1 MSSISRRKQK
11 QLQKQASGGSAN
23 NSASN
28 NHLSFQNNR
37 SFAVNNTN
45 NNSSLQDSQ
54 LLQPGVPSDDDLYDA
69 GWAKHF
75 DPTRNAFYYYP
86 IDGSGATTWINPL
99 LQGSG
104 LQSLTLSQLQ
114 QSNPNLAASSTH
126 NNNNTN
132 NNISKLSTS
141 NLSDSLNSDDS
152 SEDASL
158 DENEASFFG
167 ESGTSLTLAA
177 LMAGNQKSKTNHN
190 NASGHASQFDN
201 EVATFANN
209 QSIRSKLNTSQAI
222 HEDETFRDEDDDDDD
237 LRDFGGDTGH
247 HHTHNSSHYEQESF
261 VTEEDSILLPSTTGH
276 NLMDDGYG
284 YRGRGGT
291 DRTPLR
297 MPRPKDATDNTPA
310 TTEATVASRS
320 QTQALVAQ
328 RRKDYLE
335 LFDQDVQKYEHQ
347 KLGWVAATLICTLFL
362 TGIGVGTYFMVKS
375 VQDGNWA
382 LDTNSDEVASGE
394 ATRAPIVDALTNSDL
409 PEFTQAALASPISEQ
424 AIALNWLLDDPNY
437 PTMTLDEKLSR
448 FALYTI
454 YTSTGGPVWGR
465 TDGFMLPESAY
476 EFESDCEF
484 PYYICP
490 NGEGSDS
497 QYGTVKPINP
507 GTPATSTSPPTT
519 PAASNATTAP
529 TSPSTSDTTSNATTE
544 PNNDNVR
551 RRLEERR
558 LYDGSFAQGATLNL
572 TSQGILQG
580 TLPPEM
586 ALLSVQYVQVS
597 LNPGL
602 IGTLPES
609 IRAWED
615 YLFSLVLTDNSLT
628 GTLTTVVGQL
638 RHVRTL
644 HLNNNVFTGSLPSS
658 LSLLSQLTSLRL
670 QNNQFSGSIPAD
682 LAAYPYVHEVD
693 MSNNKLTG
701 PLPTFYHR
709 FALASRVREI
719 ILSDNAF
726 TGTIPT
732 ELGGLTDLEVLRLHS
747 NPNLK
752 AQSSVPDEICNLMT
766 NHKLRVLSVD
776 CLSILCPCPQCECPT
791 GGTPRVRN
799 LISVLPE
806 YTVTAISNSPP
817 AGSPDRAPQA
827 EAYTWLQSDP
837 AVDSYSVDEQKQRFA
852 LATLFYAT
860 SQAPNHTSWNTF
872 SNWVDYDEGSECD
885 WEQTLSVLFRIP
897 DATTDGLPTCFAL
910 DPTGGNSDDLVF
922 DAYQSLR
929 LASNNLTGSLPP
941 EIALLSNLKML
952 QLHENSLAGPIP
964 SYLNA
969 LTSLNVLDMEKTSLT
984 GTLPTQLLDITTLTK
999 LYLGDNSLNGA
1010 LPTEL
1015 GQLINVETLQL
1026 NANQFTGTIPSELA
1040 LLSNKLTRLFLTNNR
1055 IGGRVP
1061 AAIQQLTN
1069 MEELYVDGNE
1079 LMGTLEDF
1087 PLTAAPNL
1095 RHLVASDNLLTGF
1108 LPSTIGLMPSIR
1120 ILILEKN
1127 QFRGPIPENIAQ
1139 VANTLQILHLSRNL
1153 ITGTIPTDVGSLDQL
1168 IEFHAGN
1175 NQLQG
1180 TIPVELA
1187 AAFSLRSL
1195 SLDNNRL
1202 SGNIPLELS
1211 FLPEL
1216 SKLKLDHNNFRG
1228 QIPVE
1233 LQFLANTLTWL
1244 DLSWNALT
1252 GAVPT
1257 EMGLLTNLEWL
1268 YLERS
1273 NLSGPI
1279 PTEFGSLTNL
1289 RELSLYGMQLTGTI
1303 PTEFGKLA
1311 DSMQGM
1317 FLHESYFEGNIPSEL
1332 GLLSQMT
1339 SIWLHLSALTGTMP
1353 QEVCN
1358 LLQTGKLQTLA
1369 IDCTKVTCTCGCS
1382 CPTEEGDT
1390 PVSSAGTVVDVGA
1403 AAEQEAILE
1412 SSMPTN
1418 VTDPVRA
1425 SDNFSP

>member
-1 MSSISRRKQK
+1 MSSISQRKQK
-11 QLQKQASGGSAN
+11 QLQKQASGGSAS
-23 NSASN
+23 NSASS

-37 SFAVNNTN
+37 SFAVNNIN
-45 NNSSLQDSQ
+45 DSSLQDSQ

-75 DPTRNAFYYYP
+75 DPTRNAFYFYP

-114 QSNPNLAASSTH
+114 QSNPNLGATSSTH
-126 NNNNTN
+126 NNN

-141 NLSDSLNSDDS
+141 NLSDSLSSDHSNTSSDDS
-152 SEDASL
+152 SL
-158 DENEASFFG
+158 DDNDASFFG

-177 LMAGNQKSKTNHN
+177 LMAGNNKSKTNNN
-190 NASGHASQFDN
+190 NASGHASQFTAED
-201 EVATFANN
+201 EVATFAN

-222 HEDETFRDEDDDDDD
+222 QEDETFRDEDDDDS
-237 LRDFGGDTGH
+237 LRDFGGDTSH
-247 HHTHNSSHYEQESF
+247 HNHPNNNNTNNNYEQESF

-276 NLMDDGYG
+276 NFMDG

-297 MPRPKDATDNTPA
+297 MPRPKDTDTLPTEGSNTSN
-310 TTEATVASRS
+310 TISRAH
-320 QTQALVAQ
+320 TKALVAQ

-335 LFDQDVQKYEHQ
+335 LFEKDVQKYEHR
-347 KLGWVAATLICTLFL
+347 KLGWVASTLLCILIV
-362 TGIGVGTYFMVKS
+362 TGIGVGVYFLVKS
-375 VQDGNWA
+375 FEDGSWA
-382 LDTNSDEVASGE
+382 IISSGE
-394 ATRAPIVDALTNSDL
+394 DWVIGEVTRAPIALTNADF
-409 PEFTQAALASPISEQ
+409 PDFTQAALASPISEQ
-424 AIALNWLLDDPNY
+424 AVALNWLLDDPNY
-437 PTMTLDEKLSR
+437 PNMTLDEKLSR

-454 YTSTGGPVWGR
+454 YTATGGPVWGR
-465 TDGFMLPESAY
+465 TDGFSLPESAY
-476 EFESDCEF
+476 EFKSDCEF

-497 QYGTVKPINP
+497 QYGTVAPVNP
-507 GTPATSTSPPTT
+507 GIPAATIPPTT
-519 PAASNATTAP
+519 PDSNATTTP
-529 TSPSTSDTTSNATTE
+529 TLPSTIDTTANATTL
-544 PNNDNVR
+544 PTNNNVR
-551 RRLEERR
+551 RRLEERI
-558 LYDGSFAQGATLNL
+558 LYDGSFAKGSTLNL

-586 ALLSVQYVQVS
+586 ALLSVQYVEAS
-597 LNPGL
+597 SNPGL

-615 YLFSLVLTDNSLT
+615 FLFSLVLTDNSLT

-644 HLNNNVFTGSLPSS
+644 HLNNNFFTGTLPSS
-658 LSLLSQLTSLRL
+658 LSLLSQLTSLKL

-682 LAAYPYVHEVD
+682 LAAYPFVHEVD

-701 PLPTFYHR
+701 SLPTFYR
-709 FALASRVREI
+709 RLSLASRVREV
-719 ILSDNAF
+719 ILSNNNF

-752 AQSSVPDEICNLMT
+752 AQSSVPNEVCNLMT

-776 CLSILCPCPQCECPT
+776 CQNILCPCPQCECPT
-791 GGTPRVRN
+791 GGTPRVKN
-799 LISVLPE
+799 LIAVLPD
-806 YTVTAISNSPP
+806 YTVTAITNSPP
-817 AGSPDRAPQA
+817 AGGSAERAPQA

-837 AVDSYSVDEQKQRFA
+837 VVDSYSVEVQKQRFA
-852 LATLFYAT
+852 LATLYFAT
-860 SQAPNHTSWNTF
+860 SQAPNYTSWNSF

-885 WEQTLSVLFRIP
+885 WEQTLSVFFRIP
-897 DATTDGLPTCFAL
+897 DATTDGLPTCFAVNA
-910 DPTGGNSDDLVF
+910 TGGSSGDLVF

-929 LASNNLTGSLPP
+929 LASNNLIGSLPP
-941 EIALLSNLKML
+941 EIALLSNLKIL
-952 QLHENSLAGPIP
+952 QLHENSLTGPIP
-964 SYLNA
+964 SYLSA
-969 LTSLNVLDMEKTSLT
+969 LTSLNVLDMENTSLT
-984 GTLPTQLLDITTLTK
+984 GTLPTQLLGITTLTK
-999 LYLGDNSLNGA
+999 LYLGDNSLNGT
-1010 LPTEL
+1010 LPMQL
-1015 GQLINVETLQL
+1015 GQLINIETLQL
-1026 NANQFTGTIPSELA
+1026 NGNQFTGPIPSELA

-1055 IGGRVP
+1055 IGGP
-1061 AAIQQLTN
+1061 IPGAMQQLTN
-1069 MEELYVDGNE
+1069 MEELYVDGNQ
-1079 LMGTLEDF
+1079 LMGTLDDF

-1120 ILILEKN
+1120 ILVLEKN
-1127 QFRGPIPENIAQ
+1127 QFRGSIPEIAQ
-1139 VANTLQILHLSRNL
+1139 VADTLQILHLSRNL
-1153 ITGTIPTDVGSLDQL
+1153 ITGTIPVEIGLMDQM

-1180 TIPVELA
+1180 TIPVEIA
-1187 AAFSLRSL
+1187 AASSLRSL

-1202 SGNIPLELS
+1202 AGNIPLELS

-1257 EMGLLTNLEWL
+1257 EIGLLTNLEWL

-1279 PTEFGSLTNL
+1279 PTELGSLTNL

-1303 PTEFGKLA
+1303 PTQFGRLA
-1311 DSMQGM
+1311 DSMQGL

-1369 IDCTKVTCTCGCS
+1369 IDCTKVSCSCGCS
-1382 CPTEEGDT
+1382 CPTEEGDA
-1390 PVSSAGTVVDVGA
+1390 PVSSAGVVADAGAVGGGD
-1403 AAEQEAILE
+1403 AILQ
-1412 SSMPTN
+1412 STMPAN
-1418 VTDPVRA
+1418 MADPVRA
-1425 SDNFSP
+1425 SDSFIP